1 MSISNEDQWQGRH
14 LGIEALFK
22 GSEEISE
29 EVGVGVFAQLV
40 KHKPVAKIAMAKHLK
55 FLGHVEMLHL

>member
-1 MSISNEDQWQGRH
+1 MLLPFFITTPIVRY
-14 LGIEALFK
+14 LGVEALFE

-29 EVGVGVFAQLV
+29 EVGVGVFAELV

-55 FLGHVEMLHL
+55 FLGPCL